1 MARIRAPFQVGGLV
15 TKPYF
20 IDRDKEV
27 SLLVGDLKGLAQ
39 NWVVVAPRRFGKSS
53 LLFNVRQRLTDT
65 PRLLV
70 PWINCLKTTRV
81 ENLARRLAESLVE
94 EYERVAGKPGLLIR
108 LKENW
113 GRGMLS
119 ALRKIESVSVSLA
132 EFAEIQINM
141 REHSKDEEKA
151 ISESL
156 ALPGRFAKEKKVKVV
171 LFLDEF
177 NELAALHRR
186 VFHVMKAEMDSS
198 QDVRYVFSGSSLALM
213 NDVFLRDDAPL
224 YMTAGRLELDVL
236 DAAKAAGFVSNRM
249 SSFGL
254 RIGKKEAEL
263 ICSLTGMVPYYL
275 QKLGQMVFQACRLAS
290 RPGVDEKLVRTVFAR
305 LLDELDS
312 EFELRWNSR
321 FSQQQRSI
329 LEAVSRGNE
338 RPVEI
343 ARFLATD
350 QRHLTSSLRKLQE
363 AMIIHTVERRISITD
378 PVFSAWI
385 RR

>member
-20 IDRDKEV
+20 IDREKEV

-39 NWVVVAPRRFGKSS
+39 NWVIVAPRRFGKSS
-53 LLFNVRQRLTDT
+53 LLLNVHQRLIDT
-65 PRLLV
+65 PQLLV
-70 PWINCLKTTRV
+70 PWVNCLKTTRV

-94 EYERVAGKPGLLIR
+94 EYERVTGKPGLLTR

-132 EFAEIQINM
+132 EFAEIQINI
-141 REHSKDEEKA
+141 REHNQDEEKA
-151 ISESL
+151 VSESL
-156 ALPGRFAKEKKVKVV
+156 ALPGRFAKEKKVKIV

-177 NELAALHRR
+177 NELSTLHRR
-186 VFHVMKAEMDSS
+186 VFHMMKAEMDASS
-198 QDVRYVFSGSSLALM
+198 DVRYVFSGSSLALM

-224 YMTAGRLELDVL
+224 YMTAGRMELDVL
-236 DAAKAAGFVSNRM
+236 DSVKATGFVVKRM

-254 RIGKKEAEL
+254 QIRKKEAEL
-263 ICSLTGMVPYYL
+263 ICSLTGRVPYYL

-290 RPGVDEKLVRTVFAR
+290 RPGVDEELIRSVFAR

-312 EFELRWNSR
+312 EFELRWNAR
-321 FSQQQRSI
+321 FSPQQRSI
-329 LEAVSRGNE
+329 LEAISRGNE
-338 RPVEI
+338 RSVEI

-363 AMIIHTVERRISITD
+363 AMIIRTVEHRIFITD
-378 PVFSAWI
+378 PVFAAWI
-385 RR
+385 RQ